1 MTLDSADPDLLE
13 PGTWMEFH
21 NDAFTLPPGATPL
34 ARNEVGLQAFA
45 LDRHPRTDER
55 ATQVRDGQHGA
66 EAEQHDPR
74 GQEEHQRP
82 EVRRR
87 VDDLRRGRGL

>member
-21 NDAFTLPPGATPL
+21 NDVFTLPPGATLL

-45 LDRHPRTDER
+45 LDRHLAVQFHPEIT
-55 ATQVRDGQHGA
+55 
-66 EAEQHDPR
+66 
-74 GQEEHQRP
+74 P
-82 EVRRR
+82 EVFAAWTAVGVPRAR
-87 VDDLRRGRGL
+87 